1 MTITN
6 VKTVITATIDNDIWV
21 CDTKTLKLSKN
32 GELITIKSV
41 EDVFFKLAFSGM
53 PRMYAAAYA
62 GAIECYAS

>member
-6 VKTVITATIDNDIWV
+6 VKTVITAVIDNDIWV

-32 GELITIKSV
+32 GELIIVKSV
-41 EDVFFKLAFSGM
+41 EDVFLKLAYSGM
-53 PRMYAAAYA
+53 SRMYAAAYA